1 MDSHRGVNANWLA
14 DTVRSCLT
22 WRTLALV
29 LAALL
34 VVPNLEKSYHR
45 LRGGWSED
53 LQDSYKLQ
61 SHPLETPAK
70 APTPAP
76 VKEDAD
82 EDCTVSLTYVPAAWE
97 DDFVA
102 NMSKYQGS
110 LQTLCAPLKK
120 YKPLVDD
127 WIALYKHIE
136 AHGWDSLPS
145 WSKSTFSY
153 FRRTQKCKSDGSE
166 VTMDVP
172 IEPLV
177 SFLRH
182 PLYLC
187 FSTTTQYHVN
197 KDYMLLSHPGL
208 TVADPNAKKFMF
220 DAGASSYL
228 KGAGGASSHWFIES
242 YRKNG
247 VEFDDMFCWEANGK
261 QKDLIQDYPFDIL
274 VKTHYFAVPV
284 SAQKSSF
291 HNIFNWIQRLAKVK
305 DFVVFK
311 LDIDTPAV
319 ESALAEQLLDPT
331 NARLVDEFFFEDH
344 VSKSPM
350 EDHGWSHVAKH
361 HDLAKSIVYFQKLR
375 RLGIR
380 AHSWV

>member
-1 MDSHRGVNANWLA
+1 MDSHRGANANWLA
-14 DTVRSCLT
+14 DTAKACLT

-29 LAALL
+29 LAALI
-34 VVPNLEKSYHR
+34 VVPNLEHSYQGLKGSR
-45 LRGGWSED
+45 SKD
-53 LQDSYKLQ
+53 LQDNYLLQ
-61 SHPLETPAK
+61 SQPLEL
-70 APTPAP
+70 PAP
-76 VKEDAD
+76 APARED
-82 EDCTVSLTYVPAAWE
+82 EEKDCTVSVTYVPAAWE
-97 DDFVA
+97 EDFVA
-102 NMSKYQGS
+102 NMTKYQGS
-110 LQTLCAPLKK
+110 VQGLCAPLKK
-120 YKPLVDD
+120 YKPLVDE
-127 WIALYKHIE
+127 WLALYKHIE
-136 AHGWDSLPS
+136 AHGWNSLPS

-153 FRRTQKCKSDGSE
+153 FRRTQTCKSDGSE
-166 VTMDVP
+166 ETTDVP

-182 PLYLC
+182 PMYLC
-187 FSTTTQYHVN
+187 FDATRKYHVN

-208 TVADPNAKKFMF
+208 TVSDPSAKKFMF
-220 DAGASSYL
+220 DAGASSYRQ
-228 KGAGGASSHWFIES
+228 GAGGASSAWFIET

-247 VEFDDMFCWEANGK
+247 VEFDEMFCWEANGR
-261 QKDLIQDYPFDIL
+261 QKDLIREYPFDIL

-284 SAQKSSF
+284 SARKDSF
-291 HNIFNWIQRLAKVK
+291 HNILNWIQRLAKVE

-311 LDIDTPAV
+311 LDIDTPEV
-319 ESALAEQLLDPT
+319 ESAMAEQLLDPK

-350 EDHGWSHVAKH
+350 EDHGWTHEAKH